1 MRDAACLQV
10 IDEEE
15 GARAHR
21 RESDVQR
28 ERERDRERDVEIG
41 ENREKRQRNVSEN
54 DARGRKTPQNDP
66 CHQRQRNVSDNLA
79 LDNAQ
84 HTPHHSDAR

>member
-1 MRDAACLQV
+1 V

-28 ERERDRERDVEIG
+28 KREREREQEPDVEIG
-41 ENREKRQRNVSEN
+41 ENREKRQRNVSAN
-54 DARGRKTPQNDP
+54 VATGRKTPRNDP

-84 HTPHHSDAR
+84 HTPHHSEAR